1 MIKELIKVATRL
13 DAIGLTREADQ
24 IDGLIKKLAT
34 DGAKTIGDS
43 YPFSKGYHP
52 VSLKSDHNQQGF
64 ATFDPAA
71 EFLGEEDGDIEA
83 LMDEL
88 SYEHESYSPHRH
100 GGSYEMDT
108 RSIEEGI
115 DEDRRLDKMHKSL
128 NEMFPEEYSFK
139 RSSSSKR
146 GMRKRS

>member
-13 DAIGLTREADQ
+13 DAYGLKREADQ
-24 IDGLIKKLAT
+24 IDRLIRKLAT
-34 DGAKTIGDS
+34 DGAKTIEDS
-43 YPFSKGYHP
+43 YPFSKEKYP

-100 GGSYEMDT
+100 GGFYDMDT
-108 RSIEEGI
+108 ESIEEGI
-115 DEDRRLDKMHKSL
+115 DEDREL
-128 NEMFPEEYSFK
+128 EEEYPAVHTFR
-139 RSSSSKR
+139 RSSSSNR